1 MRTALLVVLLGL
13 AAIAAGAGASQ
24 LLSPSA
30 PESRELAVEQ
40 RLRCPQCTGIRL
52 DVCDRVICQEM
63 RADIRR
69 QLAAGMS
76 ADAIVASYEQA
87 YGPGVLMEPSGLEKV
102 SVLLPWLA
110 VALGLA
116 GLVAVSLMLARPPPT
131 LSPSAAESTPLVDE
145 EMARWR
151 ADG

>member
-1 MRTALLVVLLGL
+1 MRTALLIVLLAL
-13 AAIAAGAGASQ
+13 AALAAGAGASQ

-69 QLAAGMS
+69 QLAAGVS
-76 ADAIVASYEQA
+76 ADGIVASYEQA
-87 YGPGVLMEPSGLEKV
+87 YGPGVLMEPSGLERT

-110 VALGLA
+110 VALGLL
-116 GLVAVSLMLARPPPT
+116 GLIVASLMLARHPPT
-131 LSPSAAESTPLVDE
+131 PSPATIEPTPLVDE
-145 EMARWR
+145 EMDRWR
-151 ADG
+151 TDG